1 MLVVSTQAAE
11 RQKMKYLVTASE
23 GPGWSTPEEAL
34 KVLEKGV
41 LPTFDILLKLE
52 AEKRIVAGGLPVG
65 ERKLIF
71 ILEASSNEEVDQVL
85 RDIPLWGVLKWEV
98 IPLESFDGRAQKER
112 SVLSELKKQRTNA

>member
-1 MLVVSTQAAE
+1 MLVVSIQAAE

-23 GPGWSTPEEAL
+23 GPGWSTPEEAV

-65 ERKLIF
+65 ERKAYIHFGGVFQRGGCPSPARYSLVGS
-71 ILEASSNEEVDQVL
+71 AQVGGY
-85 RDIPLWGVLKWEV
+85 P
-98 IPLESFDGRAQKER
+98 
-112 SVLSELKKQRTNA
+112 T

>member
-1 MLVVSTQAAE
+1 MLVVSAQAAAE

-34 KVLEKGV
+34 KVLETGV

-71 ILEASSNEEVDQVL
+71 ILEASSNEEVDQACEIFPCGECSSGRLSHL
-85 RDIPLWGVLKWEV
+85 RALMA
-98 IPLESFDGRAQKER
+98 GRRR
-112 SVLSELKKQRTNA
+112 SEAFFPN

>member
-1 MLVVSTQAAE
+1 MLVVSAQAAE

-34 KVLEKGV
+34 RVLEKGV

-65 ERKLIF
+65 ERKLISF
-71 ILEASSNEEVDQVL
+71 WRRLPTRRLTKSCEIFPCGKCSSGRLSPLRALMAGRRRSEAFFPN
-85 RDIPLWGVLKWEV
+85 
-98 IPLESFDGRAQKER
+98 
-112 SVLSELKKQRTNA
+112 

>member
-1 MLVVSTQAAE
+1 MLAVSAQAAE
-11 RQKMKYLVTASE
+11 GQKMKYLVTASE

-34 KVLEKGV
+34 KVFEKGV

-71 ILEASSNEEVDQVL
+71 ILEAASKRRLTKSCEIFPCGEFSS
-85 RDIPLWGVLKWEV
+85 
-98 IPLESFDGRAQKER
+98 GRLSGLSALMAGRRR
-112 SVLSELKKQRTNA
+112 SEALFPN

>member
-1 MLVVSTQAAE
+1 
-11 RQKMKYLVTASE
+11 MKYLVTASE

-52 AEKRIVAGGLPVG
+52 AEKRIVAGGLAVG

-71 ILEASSNEEVDQVL
+71 ILGGSSNEEVDQVP
-85 RDIPLWGVLKWEV
+85 REIPLWGAAHGKV
-98 IPLESFDGRAQKER
+98 IRFWSFVGRGQ
-112 SVLSELKKQRTNA
+112 NARMLVCSGIN

>member
-1 MLVVSTQAAE
+1 MLVVSGQAAE

-71 ILEASSNEEVDQVL
+71 ILEASSNEEIDQVL
-85 RDIPLWGVLKWEV
+85 RDIPCGEC
-98 IPLESFDGRAQKER
+98 SGGRLSLLRALMAGRRR
-112 SVLSELKKQRTNA
+112 SEAFFPN